1 KPADEYQRTLK
12 REFDH
17 LRVKYSLTPM
27 EPVQWKT
34 FRLRPGSLPILR
46 IVQLVTLVEGI
57 GSWSVFF
64 NERPVLNE
72 LRAIFKRPMPSYFCE
87 HHAFGKKSKIQRK
100 AIGDQMITTIIVN
113 GLVPMILFSSFRLG
127 DQSLKEYAYELLEG
141 MEPERNSITREFT
154 KMGDEPVNAMESQGM
169 IHLKRTYCDHR
180 KCLFCAIGNAI
191 LKKP

>member
-64 NERPVLNE
+64 NERPVLND
-72 LRAIFKRPMPSYFCE
+72 LRAMFKRAMPSYFCE
-87 HHAFGKKSKIQRK
+87 HHAFGKKSRIQRK
-100 AIGDQMITTIIVN
+100 TIGDQMITTIIVN